1 MSSCLWLTTLD
12 LGGNATPVVS
22 DCFFVHPPP
31 PNGSWQSCNAHIQLQ
46 MCLHQRV
53 LIDNHLMCPQGSV
66 CVCASC
72 VSVLSVRQYE
82 YKSSFQKWFQLLGVL
97 FCLNSLAIS
106 AGSDERILVSS
117 FALFAMCRLARCRCR
132 STPGATLAPQAQST
146 SWVWATD

>member
-46 MCLHQRV
+46 MCLHQLV

-66 CVCASC
+66 CLCILCQC
-72 VSVLSVRQYE
+72 VISPAVRVQVVFPEVVSTAGGFILSELSRN
-82 YKSSFQKWFQLLGVL
+82 FGGL
-97 FCLNSLAIS
+97 
-106 AGSDERILVSS
+106 
-117 FALFAMCRLARCRCR
+117 
-132 STPGATLAPQAQST
+132 
-146 SWVWATD
+146 